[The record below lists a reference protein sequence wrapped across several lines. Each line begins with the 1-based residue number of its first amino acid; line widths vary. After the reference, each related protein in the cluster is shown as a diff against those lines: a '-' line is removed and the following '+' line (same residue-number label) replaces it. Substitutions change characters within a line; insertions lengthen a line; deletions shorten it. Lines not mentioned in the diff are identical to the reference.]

1 MHFWA
6 LTILSLCVFWVAY
19 VYVLYPLLL
28 VLLSALLR
36 RPAPQPYPDGA
47 WPSVHILIPAFN
59 EEKVLEEKLVTT
71 LALDYPRDRLRIT
84 VISDRSTDGTDE
96 IARRFAAEGIEF
108 IRNEEQKGK
117 IRTLSE
123 LGVQSR
129 SEILL
134 ITDANAIFAQDALK
148 KLIAH
153 FRDPA
158 AGIVNGNRRLIRSA
172 SMAGEGESAYWQYE
186 TLLKRAE
193 SDVISN
199 AFITGAMTAI
209 RQKLFLALP
218 GDLEFDHVLPLH
230 VVHEGFRVVFAAD
243 ARFHEG
249 TAVSSKAEWKVR
261 VRNAVR
267 GFTMVREMG
276 RYIRIWRHPLFVAHV
291 YSRKVLRWMIGIP
304 ALGALAAN
312 LFLIGLPL
320 FQLLLAA
327 QILFYAAALTGGILE
342 RCGRPSALL
351 ALPYYFCLVNAA
363 SLVGLSRAF
372 RGKRMAVWTT
382 TR

>member
-1 MHFWA
+1 MQLWALVLLGLCAFWA
-6 LTILSLCVFWVAY
+6 AY

-28 VLLSALLR
+28 LALSALMR
-36 RPAPQPYPDGA
+36 RPTPPPFAEGA

-59 EEKVLEEKLVTT
+59 EEKVLEEKLRTT

-84 VISDRSTDGTDE
+84 VVSDRSTDGTDA
-96 IARRFAAEGIEF
+96 IARRFVPEGIDF

-123 LGVQSR
+123 LGLQSR
-129 SEILL
+129 SDLLL
-134 ITDANAIFAQDALK
+134 ITDANAIFAPDALR
-148 KLIAH
+148 KLAAY
-153 FRDPA
+153 FGDPA
-158 AGIVNGNRRLIRSA
+158 AGIVNGNRRLVSSA

-209 RQKLFLALP
+209 RQRLFVALP

-230 VVHEGFRVVFAAD
+230 VINQGFRVVFAPD

-249 TAVSSKAEWKVR
+249 TAVSSRAEWKVR

-276 RYIRIWRHPLFVAHV
+276 RYIRVTRHPLFVAHV
-291 YSRKVLRWMIGIP
+291 YSRKVLRWMMGLP
-304 ALGALAAN
+304 MLGALAAN
-312 LFLIGLPL
+312 VALAGQPAFRV
-320 FQLLLAA
+320 LLAA
-327 QILFYAAALTGGILE
+327 QALFYALAGLGWLLE
-342 RCGRPSALL
+342 RLGRPQALL
-351 ALPYYFCLVNAA
+351 ALPYYLCLVNAA
-363 SLVGLSRAF
+363 SLVGMTRAF